1 MDYVELRISASD
13 PAALEL
19 LYVDLEDMPVEA
31 VEQEA
36 QKEALLQVQRAVS
49 RQQTA
54 HAAVLPQEG
63 AS

>member
-31 VEQEA
+31 VEQDGND
-36 QKEALLQVQRAVS
+36 LLAYIPADQ
-49 RQQTA
+49 
-54 HAAVLPQEG
+54 
-63 AS
+63 